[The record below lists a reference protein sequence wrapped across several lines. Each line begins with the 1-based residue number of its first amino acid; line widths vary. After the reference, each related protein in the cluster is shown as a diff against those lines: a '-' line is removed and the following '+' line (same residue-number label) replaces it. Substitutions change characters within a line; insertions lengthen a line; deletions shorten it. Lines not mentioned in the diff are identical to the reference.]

1 MPRVIG
7 YADPLSVAPGE
18 PIRFMVGTLDGPR
31 RYRAEVVRLV
41 CGDTGP
47 GGPGLKTVRLPTSIE
62 GEHDGTPQLIDAG
75 SYAIVEH
82 PEAFGALGR
91 FTLQAFIQPTLV
103 PVRPSP
109 RRQVV
114 MGTWAEDRGSGFALM
129 LDETGA
135 LAFLIGAAPV
145 STGTPLTARRWY
157 HVAAS
162 VDLAAGT
169 VTLRQTPLADHAP
182 SLEQPVAIT
191 TAIRAAPGP
200 AGDFF
205 IGAAR
210 KAVEDGRL
218 RTTWHFNGKIDRPS
232 LLAGEHPIGLWDFA
246 ADVATDRVTD
256 RSPNHL
262 HGRTVNA
269 PKRAVTGHNWDG
281 SEMDWRRAPHQYG
294 AIHFHDD
301 DLYDAG
307 WRPTLTM
314 TVPTDARSG
323 VYALRLEADGGPEFW
338 VVFYVRPPRGGSR
351 ARAAFLASTATY
363 LCYSNYRM
371 RMRPGPAELFIGA
384 LPIVDTTDLLL
395 MHHPALGASTYDTHS
410 DGSGVCHVSRLRPIV
425 NVRPTGRLWN
435 LFLDLCLLD
444 WLEAHEQRY
453 DVITDDD
460 LHTEGL
466 PLLDGYSVVLT
477 GCHPEYVSREMMEAL
492 AAYLGRGG
500 RLMYMGGNGFYW
512 RVSYPRAH
520 PGMIEMR
527 RAEDGTRAWVES
539 VGEYYHG
546 STGEY
551 GGLWRRQGRAPNTLV
566 GVGFVA
572 QGFDRSSY
580 YRRTAASRDPRARFI
595 FDGVQDE
602 VLGDFGVAWGGAAGL
617 ELDAFNPALGSPPW
631 ALVVAS
637 SEDHSNAFQLV
648 NEEINV
654 SFAGADGRFSPAVR
668 ADMVFYEHPGGGAV
682 FSTGSIAYVGSLA
695 HKGYDN
701 NISRLTLN
709 VLRRFLDPAPFA
721 MP

>member
-162 VDLAAGT
+162 IDLAAGT

-338 VVFYVRPPRGGSR
+338 VVFYVRPPRGGPR